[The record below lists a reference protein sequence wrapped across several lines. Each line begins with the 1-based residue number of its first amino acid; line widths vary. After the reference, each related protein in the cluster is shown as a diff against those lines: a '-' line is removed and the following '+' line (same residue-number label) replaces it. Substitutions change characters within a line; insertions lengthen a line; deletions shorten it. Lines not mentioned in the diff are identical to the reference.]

1 MVTIKDIA
9 RKAGV
14 SQGTVS
20 HVLNGKGI
28 VSSEKIRLVEQ
39 AATELGYIINERA
52 KILRQGKGKILA
64 AILPNINFRQYVD
77 FYISFK
83 AFAEQQ
89 GYSVLQFIS
98 DDNPELERDI
108 LAQIRS
114 GMAAGAAI
122 FSCAKRSRDDLGELG
137 FAEWELLFVERDQ
150 AFPCNYAGFDYQ
162 AAGKDMASILTKE
175 NSMSI
180 ALITGNPSFSQEE
193 EFYHAF
199 MKELKK
205 TKPDTAN
212 RLEKFFFHGPLSLID
227 IFHHKKYQAII
238 STNYG
243 FTQTIQDAWQSFY
256 PSGKIFIGTISPL
269 FTMPK
274 SNFIKYELNYRLL
287 GRISAQQLIE
297 NITRKKTKHRI
308 ILKNTGFRQ
317 WYPESIMVKKNPPI
331 LRLLTLESPASN
343 AIGYLARIFTQAS
356 GIPIKISVFS
366 YDEIYEILDNMEK
379 SNFYD
384 IIRFDIIW
392 LSWLASRLL
401 HPLEKIDPDI
411 NSVLY
416 KYIDGLDRQYFFT
429 GDILYTLPVSPSNQ
443 MLFYRKDLFE
453 STALKRLFQ
462 ETYKV
467 PLNPPENFAEYNRI
481 AQFFTRSENSGS
493 PVDFGTT
500 LLTGSPGVLAT
511 EFLSRYYSYTNSLFS
526 DTGSILLAGRHAL
539 RALKDLVEIKKYA
552 QKYTCTWWTDAARV
566 FSQGNTAMTILYSNF
581 AADIFGGD
589 SRVINKTGY
598 AIVPGGN
605 PLIGGGALGVSK
617 YSSHPKEALAFI
629 KWICDEPAAS
639 ALTLLG
645 NVPPCKESFD
655 NGEIIDAYPW
665 LELSRQ
671 CFAYSKCQ
679 RSPPSSKMF
688 DQHRFLNI
696 LGLEIKNALSEA
708 VSPEEA
714 LARAHKQYLEAGHV
728 LMEKTKKGGNKN

>member
-39 AATELGYIINERA
+39 AAAELGYIINERA

-64 AILPNINFRQYVD
+64 AILPNINFKQYVD

-98 DDNPELERDI
+98 GDNPELERNI

-114 GMAAGAAI
+114 GMAAGAAV
-122 FSCAKRSRDDLGELG
+122 FSCAKRNREDLGELG

-150 AFPCNYAGFDYQ
+150 AFPCNYAGFDYHM
-162 AAGKDMASILTKE
+162 AGKEMAFILSKE
-175 NSMSI
+175 NMRSL
-180 ALITGNPSFSQEE
+180 ALINGNPSFSPEE
-193 EFYHAF
+193 DFYQAF
-199 MKELKK
+199 MKELEKK
-205 TKPDTAN
+205 GPDAAG
-212 RLEKFFFHGPLSLID
+212 RIEKFSFHGPLSLID
-227 IFHHKKYQAII
+227 ILHGKKPQAIV

-243 FTQTIQDAWQSFY
+243 FVRTIRDAWQSLY
-256 PSGKIFIGTISPL
+256 PSEKIFISTISPL
-269 FTMPK
+269 FTMPEN
-274 SNFIKYELNYRLL
+274 NFVKYELNYRML
-287 GRISAQQLIE
+287 GRMAAQQLIG
-297 NITRKKTKHRI
+297 NIAQKTTGRKI

-317 WYPESIMVKKNPPI
+317 WHPESITVKKNPPI

-343 AIGYLARIFTQAS
+343 AIGYLSRIFTRTS
-356 GIPIKISVFS
+356 GISLKISVFS
-366 YDEIYEILDNMEK
+366 YDEIYDILNNMDE
-379 SNFYD
+379 NGFYD
-384 IIRFDIIW
+384 IIRFDTIW
-392 LSWLASRLL
+392 LSWLAPRLL
-401 HPLEKIDPDI
+401 HPLKEIDPGI
-411 NSVLY
+411 GSVLN
-416 KYIDGLDRQYFFT
+416 KYIEGLDRQYFFT
-429 GDILYTLPVSPSNQ
+429 GNILYTLPVSPSNQ
-443 MLFYRKDLFE
+443 LLFYRKDLFE
-453 STALKRLFQ
+453 STSLKRLFQ

-467 PLNPPENFAEYNRI
+467 PLKPPENFAEYNRI
-481 AQFFTRSENSGS
+481 AHFFTRSENPGS

-500 LLTGSPGVLAT
+500 LLTGSTGVLAT

-539 RALKDLVEIKKYA
+539 RALKDLVETKRYA
-552 QKYTCTWWTDAARV
+552 QKHTCTWWTDAARE
-566 FSQGNTAMTILYSNF
+566 FSRGNTAMTILYSNF

-589 SRVINKTGY
+589 SKVINKTGY
-598 AIVPGGN
+598 AAVPGGN
-605 PLIGGGALGVSK
+605 PLIGGGALGISK
-617 YSSHPKEALAFI
+617 YSRYPREALAFI

-639 ALTLLG
+639 ALALLG

-679 RSPPSSKMF
+679 RSPPNSKTF
-688 DQHRFLNI
+688 DQHLFLNI

-714 LARAHKQYLEAGHV
+714 LSRVRNQYAESTPM
-728 LMEKTKKGGNKN
+728 LMGNAKKGRNKK